1 MLSIPEQQN
10 PAFTLFQG
18 LDLECGAP
26 HGDELFLL
34 LILAWGVSSCMHHVP
49 LLANLTHGRLQRL
62 SPASSEHLWR
72 AEWLAHAAGAWLPAA
87 AAAGDAFS
95 WQLHALSL
103 LWQAG
108 CDTQPG

>member
-1 MLSIPEQQN
+1 
-10 PAFTLFQG
+10 
-18 LDLECGAP
+18 
-26 HGDELFLL
+26 
-34 LILAWGVSSCMHHVP
+34 MHHVP
-49 LLANLTHGRLQRL
+49 LLANLTHGPLQRL

-108 CDTQPG
+108 CDIQPG